1 MLLSNA
7 LAYLLQT
14 LFHLFVLA
22 TLLRFY
28 MQALRAPFR
37 NPLAQFVA
45 ALTDFA
51 VKPLRRVIP
60 GLMGLDLAS
69 FLLAW
74 LVEFILLILLYLIKY
89 GTALPPAGVGVLLP
103 VLLLLALVWLLRL
116 SMYLLIG
123 AVFIQ
128 AILSWFSP
136 YHPIAPFFDALT
148 RPFLKPLRRF
158 IPLVGGVDLSG
169 LVMLIICQLILI
181 LPIVWLELAVESML
195 GAGGA
200 LKLM

>member
-7 LAYLLQT
+7 LTYLLQT
-14 LFHLFVLA
+14 VFHLFVLV

-28 MQALRAPFR
+28 IQALRAPFR
-37 NPLAQFVA
+37 NPVAQFVA
-45 ALTDFA
+45 AVTDFA
-51 VKPLRRVIP
+51 VKPLRRIIP

-74 LVEFILLILLYLIKY
+74 VVEFILLILLYWIQ
-89 GTALPPAGVGVLLP
+89 GGPALPPGIVGW
-103 VLLLLALVWLLRL
+103 VLLLLAFVWLLRL
-116 SMYLLIG
+116 SVYLLIG
-123 AVFIQ
+123 VVFIQ

-158 IPLVGGVDLSG
+158 IPLVGGVDLSA
-169 LVMLIICQLILI
+169 LVMLIICQLILM
-181 LPIVWLELAVESML
+181 LPIAWLEMAVTS
-195 GAGGA
+195 AGGG